1 MDLNLRFLKTA
12 RCLPGYYPLLS
23 IDREMENAGIRPLLN
38 NQTDAEIYAAKA
50 LSRARLVRNFYHLST
65 PPVFVGLMGFSE
77 SRTLPFSYWTEIIP
91 YCFDCWPPHY
101 SRWESFFRRHR
112 VRLAFFSAR
121 QSAVHF
127 INEIPE
133 MASVWL
139 PEATDPTEYSPAR
152 PLIER
157 DVDVL
162 ELGRK
167 HELYHVRITGALEY
181 AQKSHKYVQ
190 YMGMSVFPGKTGFV
204 EGLGRSRISICF
216 PCSETNPERAV
227 TVETVTHRYF
237 ESIASKCLILGH
249 APKEL
254 IDLFGY
260 NPVIEVAWGSEFE
273 QIRSLLNNIAT
284 YQEFVERNYER
295 LLEVGTWESRIAMI
309 LSEVRRHS

>member
-1 MDLNLRFLKTA
+1 
-12 RCLPGYYPLLS
+12 
-23 IDREMENAGIRPLLN
+23 
-38 NQTDAEIYAAKA
+38 
-50 LSRARLVRNFYHLST
+50 
-65 PPVFVGLMGFSE
+65 
-77 SRTLPFSYWTEIIP
+77 
-91 YCFDCWPPHY
+91 
-101 SRWESFFRRHR
+101 
-112 VRLAFFSAR
+112 
-121 QSAVHF
+121 
-127 INEIPE
+127 
-133 MASVWL
+133 
-139 PEATDPTEYSPAR
+139 
-152 PLIER
+152 
-157 DVDVL
+157 
-162 ELGRK
+162 
-167 HELYHVRITGALEY
+167 
-181 AQKSHKYVQ
+181 
-190 YMGMSVFPGKTGFV
+190 MGMSVFPGKTGFV